1 MVTAAQADT
10 ALGTFLSAAGGS
22 FHPALVPKQD
32 AYGTS
37 IYTEHDLE
45 IGTRVVCCPFSLAIT
60 PTQVRRALPLEFF
73 PQPDDLSH
81 DDDDDRRLMVLYLV
95 LHLLP
100 TILLDQISP
109 ELALT
114 HAPYISAL
122 PSPSSIRTPLYFSPA
137 ERALLEGTN
146 LDGATRDREQ
156 LWQNERAQVLARLRA
171 AEEVKHAIT
180 WDRWL
185 WACTMLSSRAFP
197 SSLID
202 GDQPNSTPVLFP
214 GIDLLNHRPTAKVTW
229 STDVHAVPVVGSV
242 DQAATTTTSSTSL
255 SDHDKGSLTIVLD
268 EAVSAGK
275 AVSFKGG
282 AVRVLRNE
290 QTTDTKT
297 DSCARG
303 GTKPLEIGTQVF
315 NTYGAKS
322 NEELLLGYG
331 FVLPPP
337 NPADILALKLS
348 FPPPSSTSSS
358 PVYARLHKVLAHLGM
373 QEPRH
378 TVPPSGEIPPALL
391 AQMRLLVAAGR
402 AAAAASTSTDSDEA
416 EADKFTSLADEIFSL
431 ADEDARRQRVAFL
444 GWENELDVLDALEGM
459 LEAKAEA
466 LTAVDLDAA
475 ADPWLGEIR
484 PEVREM
490 IRTYRTGQID
500 IVKAALA
507 HREKLFEA
515 TLARAQAEGID
526 LAFEGDEGDGDGAE
540 YSEEE

>member
-22 FHPALVPKQD
+22 FHPALVPKQ
-32 AYGTS
+32 
-37 IYTEHDLE
+37 
-45 IGTRVVCCPFSLAIT
+45 AIT

-268 EAVSAGK
+268 EAVSA
-275 AVSFKGG
+275 
-282 AVRVLRNE
+282 
-290 QTTDTKT
+290 
-297 DSCARG
+297 
-303 GTKPLEIGTQVF
+303 GTQVF

>member
-1 MVTAAQADT
+1 MATAQADT
-10 ALGTFLSAAGGS
+10 TLGTYLSAAGGS

-37 IYTEHDLE
+37 IYTEHDLA

-60 PTQVRRALPLEFF
+60 PTQVRRALPLDLF
-73 PQPDDLSH
+73 PRPDDPS

-100 TILLDQISP
+100 AAILDQIST
-109 ELALT
+109 ELALA
-114 HAPYISAL
+114 HEPYISAL

-137 ERALLEGTN
+137 ERALLRGTN
-146 LDGATRDREQ
+146 LDGATRDREE
-156 LWQNERAQVLARLRA
+156 LWQNERAQALARLQA
-171 AEEVKHAIT
+171 PEEVKNAIT

-229 STDVHAVPVVGSV
+229 STDVHAVPVGGAR
-242 DQAATTTTSSTSL
+242 QAATTTTSTSSSS
-255 SDHDKGSLTIVLD
+255 SDQDKGSLTIVLD
-268 EAVSAGK
+268 EAVPAG
-275 AVSFKGG
+275 S
-282 AVRVLRNE
+282 
-290 QTTDTKT
+290 
-297 DSCARG
+297 
-303 GTKPLEIGTQVF
+303 QVF

-331 FVLPPP
+331 FVLTPP

-348 FPPPSSTSSS
+348 FPPPSS

-378 TVPPSGEIPPALL
+378 TVPPSGELPPALL
-391 AQMRLLVAAGR
+391 VQMRLLVAAGR
-402 AAAAASTSTDSDEA
+402 ATASDEA
-416 EADKFTSLADEIFSL
+416 GDDFTSLADEILSL
-431 ADEDARRQRVAFL
+431 TANENEDGEETARRRKRVEFL

-466 LTAVDLDAA
+466 LNTVDLDAE
-475 ADPWLGEIR
+475 ADSDMGEIR

-490 IRTYRTGQID
+490 IRTYRTGQIE

-507 HREKLFEA
+507 HRERLFDE
-515 TLARAQAEGID
+515 TLARAQAAGID
-526 LAFEGDEGDGDGAE
+526 LAFEEDEGDEGE
-540 YSEEE
+540 YSQEE